1 VTLTEHERMQ
11 QKLWQEQQFVFQAAL
26 NAISDAVYLKDADG
40 RYLAINAA
48 GAAYLGLPTE
58 EIIGRT
64 DGELLSPES
73 VSAILAV
80 DQHVLTSGETI
91 TLEESIDSPDGLRVF
106 RSTKGAYVD
115 DAGNAIGVFGIS
127 RDITG
132 AKKAEEERRD
142 LQRALE
148 LTVEGVARLDTARRF
163 VWVNDAFASL
173 CGFTR
178 TQMVGV
184 PWATIGHPDDRPDI
198 VAAYDE
204 LVEGARFDLGMRV
217 VCPDGGSFFGRM
229 TGVIGHAPDG
239 SASGY
244 YCTLRDI
251 TDQKRAEEDMRAA
264 GAELERRNG
273 ELVSFA
279 SLAAHDLRQPLQVI
293 SGFAAL
299 LAHRCG
305 DKLDEKTLGY
315 VTAICRGADTMDV
328 MVQSLLEFAGDGPAA
343 SPNTLVDTGRI
354 VADVVTGLQSIL
366 AGGSIVVREPLPV
379 LPGDPAQ
386 LARLF
391 QNLIGNAVKFRGED
405 PPSVEVTAELAGT
418 AWMFRVS
425 DNGIGIGPD
434 FVSRLFGMLQRERR
448 GLQTGTGMGLAIC
461 KKIVEYHGGRIW
473 LDAGAA
479 APGSTFRFTLPADPA
494 VN

>member
-1 VTLTEHERMQ
+1 VRVAEGERTQ
-11 QKLWQEQQFVFQAAL
+11 QKLWREQQFVFQAAL

-48 GAAYLGLPTE
+48 GAAFIGRPTE

-64 DGELLSPES
+64 DGEVFSPAS
-73 VSAILAV
+73 VRAILVV
-80 DQHVLTSGETI
+80 DQHVVASGETI

-106 RSTKGAYVD
+106 RSTKGACVD
-115 DAGNAIGVFGIS
+115 DAGVAIGVFGIS

-132 AKKAEEERRD
+132 AKEAEEERRD

-148 LTVEGVARLDTARRF
+148 LTVEGVARVDTARRF
-163 VWVNDAFASL
+163 VWVNDPFASL
-173 CGFTR
+173 CGYTR
-178 TQMVGV
+178 AEMVGMPCV
-184 PWATIGHPDDRPDI
+184 TIGHPDDQPGI

-204 LVEGARFDLGMRV
+204 LAEGGRFDLGMRTL
-217 VCPDGGSFFGRM
+217 CPDGSSFFGRL

-239 SASGY
+239 SVNGY

-251 TDQKRAEEDMRAA
+251 SDQKRAEDDMRAA

-299 LAHRCG
+299 LAHRFG
-305 DKLDEKTLGY
+305 DQLDEKVLEY
-315 VTAICRGADTMDV
+315 VTSICRGAETMDV
-328 MVQSLLEFAGDGPAA
+328 MVQSLLDFAGDGPAA
-343 SPNTLVDTGRI
+343 SPGTLVDTGRV
-354 VADVVTGLQSIL
+354 VADVVTGLQSTL

-405 PPSVEVTAELAGT
+405 PPRVEVTAELAGD

-434 FVSRLFGMLQRERR
+434 FVGRLFGMLQREQRS
-448 GLQTGTGMGLAIC
+448 LQAGTGMGLAIC

-473 LDAGAA
+473 LDTSAA
-479 APGSTFRFTLPADPA
+479 APGSTFRFTLPAEH
-494 VN
+494 